1 MTDLIS
7 RADAIEAIQNAYCK
21 PCKERGDD
29 HNEVRCRACAFDD
42 AIIQIDAL
50 PSAEAETVDC
60 TDFIRWLT
68 ETVMD
73 DGMWELNAVAY
84 GEVIA
89 RKLTKLG
96 VLEVKDDVYVYKPS
110 AEVRTKCVAQI
121 KVDTEEIVRRIKEE
135 YDITD
140 RWIPCSERLPEKD
153 GWYLVTVQ
161 GYETVTDVAPF
172 NYELWKGLASHQEV
186 IAWMPLPMPYRE
198 DGEV

>member
-1 MTDLIS
+1 MTLIKQE
-7 RADAIEAIQNAYCK
+7 DAIEAIK
-21 PCKERGDD
+21 KEIQDFEANYMHGEDDEEYGHDIGFVAGLHTAKTFIRSLPSAEPSGDLISRKETLKELKQWFHSKGWMLSD
-29 HNEVRCRACAFDD
+29 EDVES
-42 AIIQIDAL
+42 ILWEL

-68 ETVMD
+68 EAVMD

-135 YDITD
+135 YDMDAT
-140 RWIPCSERLPEKD
+140 SEAVQR
-153 GWYLVTVQ
+153 GW
-161 GYETVTDVAPF
+161 
-172 NYELWKGLASHQEV
+172 
-186 IAWMPLPMPYRE
+186 
-198 DGEV
+198 